1 MPRQRALLGSDVS
14 MQGKRILLTGATD
27 GLGKAIAHAF
37 AKQGATLIVHGRSPS
52 RCQDTVQELIAA
64 SGNWNIRSYL
74 ADFGEMRSVLCMAN
88 DILRDEPA
96 LDLLVNNA
104 GIGIEPEFRLSAD
117 RIELVFQVNYL
128 AAYALSVGL
137 APAIFRAS
145 GRIICV
151 SSSTQIPLDF
161 DSPDL
166 SQNWDG
172 VIAYARSKWALTTFV
187 NAMARL
193 KIDGREPLTAYSV
206 HPGTLMPTKLVV
218 GKFPVQD
225 ALETGVASVTAVSAI
240 PSSAARNGTYFDKD
254 MPASALASAYQQNT
268 QDKLIGYSRAL
279 LKGIPGAELL
289 PPIEALDGTA

>member
-1 MPRQRALLGSDVS
+1 MHGWRALLGFEVS
-14 MQGKRILLTGATD
+14 LEGKRILLTGATD
-27 GLGKAIAHAF
+27 GLGRAVAHGF
-37 AKQGATLIVHGRSPS
+37 AKRGAALIVHGRSAS

-64 SGNWNIRSYL
+64 SGNRNIRSYV
-74 ADFGEMRSVLCMAN
+74 ADFGEMRSVLRMVT

-96 LDLLVNNA
+96 MDLLINNA

-117 RIELVFQVNYL
+117 GIELVFQVNYL

-187 NAMARL
+187 NTMARL

-225 ALETGVASVTAVSAI
+225 ALETGVASVAAASVI
-240 PSSAARNGTYFDKD
+240 PSSTARNGTYFDKD
-254 MPASALASAYQQNT
+254 MPASALDSAYQQST
-268 QDKLIGYSRAL
+268 QDKLIAYSRAL
-279 LKGIPGAELL
+279 LKSIPGTERL
-289 PPIEALDGTA
+289 PPIEVLDGTA